1 MSWILGIDAVCR
13 VSRLNI
19 IALIFVFDSSVCV
32 WEGGGEI
39 LNIYVLVLAYTKKE
53 VTD

>member
-19 IALIFVFDSSVCV
+19 IALIFVCGSSVCV
-32 WEGGGEI
+32 WEGVRRDFEYICTCASIHKKGG
-39 LNIYVLVLAYTKKE
+39 Y
-53 VTD
+53 